1 MKELVCI
8 IFGTI
13 GSFTVSL
20 LGGWNAAMATLLIF
34 MIIDYLT
41 GLIVAGVFKKSL
53 KTESGGLNSNIG
65 FKGVCRKVMILLIVI
80 VGKQLDLVL
89 EIDYIGTAVI
99 IAYIANETVSIIE
112 NAGLMGVPI
121 PNIIK
126 KAIDLLNKKA
136 EVET

>member
-1 MKELVCI
+1 
-8 IFGTI
+8 
-13 GSFTVSL
+13 
-20 LGGWNAAMATLLIF
+20 MATLLIF